1 MKLLKFLST
10 TCLALTS
17 LISSAALV
25 NTAQNWQ
32 TFETENFRVH
42 YTPEYKQWALSSAHE
57 MENVR
62 TLIKQQQGR
71 VLTEKVDTYI
81 VDPFNAA
88 NGFAIPLSN
97 APYMTLF
104 ATPPQSDSVIANST
118 GWQQL
123 LVLHEYVH
131 LVHLGQ
137 KDRAAWRNNIANWFD
152 LYDASQ
158 ITEHRWVSEG
168 YATLLESKLTGRG
181 RLYNNAVEAI
191 IQQFAREGALPTYA
205 QLSDINDNYLSG
217 SMAYLVGVRY
227 LKWLEENYGEDTL
240 DAVWTRWRAVKM
252 RSFEQAFE
260 GVFQDSAK
268 HLYQRFVAEYT
279 FNAMKK
285 EQSFSKNASVLWLDL
300 KGSVSA
306 PSISPNGEYLAIVE
320 KNKKN
325 HQRKKITLAVYNTI
339 ENIEKQQEF
348 EDDITD
354 LLKADSKDIAS
365 KTPSTFKRKQAYTL
379 NQTNY
384 SGINNP
390 RWLDN
395 NTLIYGASSV
405 DRDNNLHQDLFSWH
419 MPSNTV
425 KQLTK
430 EANIRRFDLANVNN
444 NNEQTF
450 IIAERN
456 RYGSS
461 QLVKLTIDGT
471 FIQTLT
477 KASLAHVYDFPRVKP
492 KQIDSTENT
501 TSFAYLQSALNK
513 KWLLKVAV
521 LDGTN
526 STITNET
533 VVPLPDSYQFLSFP
547 EWSKDGKSLFY
558 VAGVKGETKL
568 FQYNFAEQALTAI
581 TSGQQPVSWPVAMDN
596 NRILHLAINSQGP
609 DVYQLNL
616 NETTKEFITKTTQDG
631 TDTSNLV
638 SQYKIDKAE
647 INVDESIGHNKPYGL
662 GPQQGTITLGASY
675 NSASSGL
682 LELGYKSSDALQ
694 RFDWQVNI
702 SQDIFSNVLS
712 GYGANIRWQ
721 GWPVKLAAHAYQFD
735 LKIKQQGSSALPLS
749 NVDEQGFHLQ
759 ASYPYRYNTLTINT
773 IGQVKS
779 AKHNDLST
787 QYAAIGLNQTWFHEQ
802 QVWGVEQKASIH
814 YLTGEHE
821 TTTLSTKKNNNYN
834 GSNGSL
840 TITGHYEAFYLGF
853 DYTWTERSSDAGE
866 LLSLGG
872 VNSTLIQPKAHLNK
886 QLAPELAFY
895 SQVANDYRKLTAFIP
910 FEGAQA
916 FYTRHEMSEQM
927 MIDSYGIKGQITNNF
942 GFTGIN
948 NIAIDFGIAQVN
960 PENSKSETQAWLGL
974 WHKW

>member
-1 MKLLKFLST
+1 MKLLKFFSVT
-10 TCLALTS
+10 FLALTS
-17 LISSAALV
+17 FISSAELV

-42 YTPEYKQWALSSAHE
+42 YTPEYKQWALSSARE

-118 GWQQL
+118 SWQQL
-123 LVLHEYVH
+123 LILHEYVH

-137 KDRAAWRNNIANWFD
+137 KDRAAWRNNIANWYD

-217 SMAYLVGVRY
+217 SMAYLIGSRY

-260 GVFQDSAK
+260 GVFQNSAK

-279 FNAMKK
+279 FNAIKK
-285 EQSFSKNASVLWLDL
+285 EQSFSKNTSILWLDL

-306 PSISPNGEYLAIVE
+306 PSISPNGEHLAIIE
-320 KNKKN
+320 KNKN
-325 HQRKKITLAVYNTI
+325 AHQNKKITLTVYNTA
-339 ENIEKQQEF
+339 ENLKKQQEF
-348 EDDITD
+348 EEEVAD
-354 LLKADSKDIAS
+354 LLKTDPKDIAN
-365 KTPSTFKRKQAYTL
+365 TPPITFKRKEVYRL
-379 NQTNY
+379 NQLNHK
-384 SGINNP
+384 GINNP

-395 NTLIYGASSV
+395 DTLLYGASTV
-405 DRDNNLHQDLFSWH
+405 DKDNNLHQDLFSWH

-425 KQLTK
+425 KQLT
-430 EANIRRFDLANVNN
+430 EGANIRRFDLASV
-444 NNEQTF
+444 NNEQIF
-450 IIAERN
+450 IIAERS

-471 FIQTLT
+471 FIQALT

-492 KQIDSTENT
+492 KKIDSIDNT
-501 TSFAYLQSALNK
+501 ISFAYLQSTLNE
-513 KWLLKVAV
+513 KWLLKVAA
-521 LDGTN
+521 LDEAN
-526 STITNET
+526 STIANEI
-533 VVPLPDSYQFLSFP
+533 VVPLPEGYQFLSFP

-558 VAGVKGETKL
+558 VAGINGETKL
-568 FQYNFAEQALTAI
+568 FQYNFIKQTLIAV
-581 TSGQQPVSWPVAMDN
+581 TSGQQPVSWPVAVDDN
-596 NRILHLAINSQGP
+596 EILHLAINSQGP
-609 DVYQLNL
+609 DIYQLQL
-616 NETTKEFITKTTQDG
+616 SEAPKQIITKTTQN
-631 TDTSNLV
+631 SNITNNLAR
-638 SQYKIDKAE
+638 QHKLDKAE
-647 INVDESIGHNKPYGL
+647 IKVDESIGSNKPYGL

-682 LELGYKSSDALQ
+682 FELGYKSSDALQ
-694 RFDWQVNI
+694 RFDWQVNV
-702 SQDIFSNVLS
+702 SQDVFSNILS

-735 LKIKQQGSSALPLS
+735 FKVSQQGSSALPLS
-749 NVDEQGFHLQ
+749 NIDEQGLHLQ
-759 ASYPYRYNTLTINT
+759 ASYPYRKNTLTINT
-773 IGQVKS
+773 IGQVKV
-779 AKHNDLST
+779 ARHNDLST
-787 QYAAIGLNQTWFHEQ
+787 QYAAIGFNQTWFHEQ
-802 QVWGVEQKASIH
+802 QVWGVEQKASMH
-814 YLTGEHE
+814 YLTGDNE
-821 TTTLSTKKNNNYN
+821 TATSNTMKNDSYK

-840 TITGHYEAFYLGF
+840 TITGHYEELYLGF
-853 DYTWTERSSDAGE
+853 NYAWAARSSDASK

-872 VNSTLIQPKAHLNK
+872 FNSTLIQPKAHLNK

-895 SQVANDYRKLTAFIP
+895 RQVSNDYHKLTAFIP
-910 FEGAQA
+910 FKGAQA
-916 FYTRHEMSEQM
+916 FYTRHEMSEQAI
-927 MIDSYGIKGQITNNF
+927 IDSYGIKGHITNDF

-960 PENSKSETQAWLGL
+960 PTNSKSETQAWLGL